1 MSILEKSKYINLF
14 NNILRGNPLP
24 FNEEVLPIISEYLTE
39 VKFENSDKIIN
50 LILQQPQLASNI
62 FPELIEYYCRKYNI
76 FSIIFNNKTILYY
89 E

>member
-1 MSILEKSKYINLF
+1 MNTLEKSKYINLF
-14 NNILRGNPLP
+14 NNILKGNPLL

-50 LILQQPQLASNI
+50 LILQQPQLASDI
-62 FPELIEYYCRKYNI
+62 FPELIDYYCRKYNI

>member
-1 MSILEKSKYINLF
+1 MSTLEKSKYINLF
-14 NNILRGNPLP
+14 NNILKGNPLP

-62 FPELIEYYCRKYNI
+62 FPELIEYYCQKYNI